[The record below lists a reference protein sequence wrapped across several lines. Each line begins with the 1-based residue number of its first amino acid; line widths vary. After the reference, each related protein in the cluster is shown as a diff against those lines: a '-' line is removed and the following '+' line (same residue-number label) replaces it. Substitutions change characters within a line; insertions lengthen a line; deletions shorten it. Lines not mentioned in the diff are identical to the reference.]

1 MGKALQPGTSLDLG
15 CIKIYLPEIYLTM
28 KLLTSSHLHE
38 AVYVSNNGL
47 RLPAHKLFINFSF
60 MINSHSKVF
69 KSISTYWREKSVSTG
84 LRQFRI
90 YTQ

>member
-38 AVYVSNNGL
+38 AVYVSNNGP
-47 RLPAHKLFINFSF
+47 RLPAHNIVYKLLF
-60 MINSHSKVF
+60 HDQLPF
-69 KSISTYWREKSVSTG
+69 KSIQEYIPHTG
-84 LRQFRI
+84 GGNLFQLA
-90 YTQ
+90 